1 MKTNN
6 LLRRAAAFM
15 LSCTTVAAAML
26 PAMGV
31 AAETAPPEGKCWKTV
46 TDVSMDIFDAGTGS
60 VWGFGASKTIGDSTY
75 TVKSDNAAAYQCSDW
90 LINPESGIVAYNDTK
105 IAKLT
110 RGWFEYGHTC
120 GGAWKVGV
128 FAGSSSGL
136 AFSDIYADADVA
148 EGDTIRVTARVKAD
162 GMFDIDNNSNV
173 EDAESAAF
181 KAYILSPWKSNDDP
195 GYNIKGSVPELTFQ
209 GELPL
214 GQWNDIEIVY
224 TVNSANKAARQLSV
238 NNAVTG
244 GVYPMYLYLSNVK
257 VEKLADITVGE
268 NIATIDMNG
277 FTTTCDYSNTGAIWG
292 LTGTKTVG
300 DTTYTL
306 KTDGGTDPWIIG
318 RWSTFLNLHDEN
330 KDAMKN
336 NAPTIIKNN
345 RLFRLNRQHTWA
357 EDWSISGTPSSKSG
371 IYINALQ
378 PGDVNIGD
386 RIKVTAWVYVDQ
398 LCAGYPGNG
407 NSPVTDG
414 VDQNQDVNVRMW
426 LMNPW
431 VSNENPGYNPGN
443 PGNTE
448 EAYVGKIPA
457 STWTPVTFE
466 YTINETNIN
475 ANNIRIDNYT
485 ESGSYPLNMYLAGV
499 QVDNITDEG
508 SYSVNGDTVDGALT
522 IRSIIPAEG
531 SVVIVA
537 AYNGNTFLNA
547 SVQDFT
553 TTSVSFT
560 ISDAAGADSVQAF
573 VWDKTTLKPY
583 IPAIVLQKIN

>member
-6 LLRRAAAFM
+6 LSRRAAAFM
-15 LSCTTVAAAML
+15 LSCTTVAAALL

-90 LINPESGIVAYNDTK
+90 VINPESGIVAYNDTK

-110 RGWFEYGHTC
+110 RGWFEYQHSC

-162 GMFDIDNNSNV
+162 AMFDIDNNANV
-173 EDAESAAF
+173 EDAESASF
-181 KAYILSPWKSNDDP
+181 KAYILSPWKSNDNP
-195 GYNIKGSVPELTFQ
+195 GYNTTGGVPELTFQ

-257 VEKLADITVGE
+257 VEKLVDEAEVDPDIFTRV
-268 NIATIDMNG
+268 NMDG
-277 FTTTCDYSNTGAIWG
+277 FGYTTNPSVWG
-292 LTGTKTVG
+292 FAATKTVNEH
-300 DTTYTL
+300 TYTIGM
-306 KTDGGTDPWIIG
+306 DGGSHPYCINPNSGVKENATGVTEGLPSFAGTNMAVLDRRKFTVGNFIG
-318 RWSTFLNLHDEN
+318 SDWYNEAVASSGSALTLND
-330 KDAMKN
+330 
-336 NAPTIIKNN
+336 
-345 RLFRLNRQHTWA
+345 
-357 EDWSISGTPSSKSG
+357 
-371 IYINALQ
+371 IYN
-378 PGDVNIGD
+378 DSEVSVGD
-386 RIKVTAWVYVDQ
+386 RIRVSAWIFANEIYESVNAVPAPTTYNKVEDQ
-398 LCAGYPGNG
+398 
-407 NSPVTDG
+407 T
-414 VDQNQDVNVRMW
+414 QNVNFRVFMYDKW
-426 LMNPW
+426 K
-431 VSNENPGYNPGN
+431 SNDDPGYNGD
-443 PGNTE
+443 
-448 EAYVGKIPA
+448 A
-457 STWTPVTFE
+457 SIADISCTTQLAAGQWHKVTLE
-466 YTINETNIN
+466 YTVTE
-475 ANNIRIDNYT
+475 ANKVAKTLRIDNKT
-485 ESGSYPLNMYLAGV
+485 NGNIYPLYLALAGV
-499 QVDNITDEG
+499 QVENITDEG
-508 SYSVNGDTVDGALT
+508 SYSVNGEAVEGTLT

-553 TTSVSFT
+553 TETVPFS
-560 ISDAAGADSVQAF
+560 IPEAAGADRVQAF
-573 VWDKTTLKPY
+573 VWDMDTLSPY